1 MTASFLTFSAF
12 LSTFFQRFLII
23 AFKRQGGVMKSR
35 CFVLVFFALSFVSCR
50 EGPIGPSSSNGPAPG
65 DYFLYQNF
73 PNPFTD
79 TTWIPYGVPA
89 GGGYVELT
97 IYDKYFNAVQTLTR
111 NDHAFSGTW
120 NAVWDGRDSQ
130 YKKVPPGFYIVEL
143 YGSQPHIFI
152 SRITIVRI
160 K

>member
-1 MTASFLTFSAF
+1 
-12 LSTFFQRFLII
+12 
-23 AFKRQGGVMKSR
+23 MKCR
-35 CFVLVFFALSFVSCR
+35 CFVLLFFAISFVSCR
-50 EGPIGPSSSNGPAPG
+50 EGPIGPSTSNGPAPG

-97 IYDKYFNAVQTLTR
+97 IYDKYYNAVQTLAR
-111 NDHAFSGTW
+111 NYQHPSGAW
-120 NAVWDGRDSQ
+120 NAVWNGRDSQ
-130 YKKVPPGFYIVEL
+130 YKRVPPGFYIVEL